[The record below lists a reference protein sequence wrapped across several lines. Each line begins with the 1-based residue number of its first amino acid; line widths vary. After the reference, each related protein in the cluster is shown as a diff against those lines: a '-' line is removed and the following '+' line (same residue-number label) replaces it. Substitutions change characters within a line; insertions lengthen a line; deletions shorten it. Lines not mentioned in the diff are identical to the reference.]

1 MLKKHLLTV
10 GLAVL
15 LATTSS
21 VPIFAE
27 TTSTTSTTTTM
38 ENCGAYLFEWRPIDC
53 GNGNY
58 FAILVG
64 GNTLQESRLKTHH
77 LIRSWLQPKLGAVG
91 TRYRLAGRIRL
102 ANIWARKHPRRTFA
116 YVTGSLFFLLASTV
130 AIDSMTLS
138 DKREPDVSSIAQLE
152 PVFAGFRTIQANKSI
167 HRTTLTELTHE
178 GQLLRE
184 ELDSLIAI
192 PCKSHQDSIHIVQ
205 SYNRLESIVKSLQNN
220 DHP

>member
-1 MLKKHLLTV
+1 MKSFIK
-10 GLAVL
+10 
-15 LATTSS
+15 
-21 VPIFAE
+21 
-27 TTSTTSTTTTM
+27 
-38 ENCGAYLFEWRPIDC
+38 
-53 GNGNY
+53 
-58 FAILVG
+58 
-64 GNTLQESRLKTHH
+64 TLQESRLKTHH
-77 LIRSWLQPKLGAVG
+77 LIRSWLQPKLRAVG

-102 ANIWARKHPRRTFA
+102 ANIWARKHPKRT
-116 YVTGSLFFLLASTV
+116 FFLLASTV

-152 PVFAGFRTIQANKSI
+152 PIFSGFRTIQTNKSV
-167 HRTTLTELTHE
+167 HRSTLTKLTHE

-192 PCKSHQDSIHIVQ
+192 PRKSHQDSIHIVQ

>member
-1 MLKKHLLTV
+1 MKSFRK
-10 GLAVL
+10 
-15 LATTSS
+15 
-21 VPIFAE
+21 
-27 TTSTTSTTTTM
+27 
-38 ENCGAYLFEWRPIDC
+38 
-53 GNGNY
+53 
-58 FAILVG
+58 
-64 GNTLQESRLKTHH
+64 TLQESRLKTHH

-91 TRYRLAGRIRL
+91 TKYRLAGRIRLANIWKYRLAGRIRL

-116 YVTGSLFFLLASTV
+116 YVTGSLVFLLASTV
-130 AIDSMTLS
+130 LIDGIGQQNN
-138 DKREPDVSSIAQLE
+138 REPDVSSIAQLE
-152 PVFAGFRTIQANKSI
+152 PIFAGFRTIQANKSV

-192 PCKSHQDSIHIVQ
+192 PRKSHQDSIHIVQ

>member
-1 MLKKHLLTV
+1 MKSFRK
-10 GLAVL
+10 
-15 LATTSS
+15 
-21 VPIFAE
+21 
-27 TTSTTSTTTTM
+27 
-38 ENCGAYLFEWRPIDC
+38 
-53 GNGNY
+53 
-58 FAILVG
+58 
-64 GNTLQESRLKTHH
+64 TLQESRLKTHH

-91 TRYRLAGRIRL
+91 TKYRL

-116 YVTGSLFFLLASTV
+116 YVTGSLVFLLVSTV

-167 HRTTLTELTHE
+167 HRSTLTELTQE
-178 GQLLRE
+178 GQQLRE

-192 PCKSHQDSIHIVQ
+192 PRKSHQDSIHIVQ

>member
-1 MLKKHLLTV
+1 MKSFRK
-10 GLAVL
+10 
-15 LATTSS
+15 
-21 VPIFAE
+21 
-27 TTSTTSTTTTM
+27 
-38 ENCGAYLFEWRPIDC
+38 
-53 GNGNY
+53 
-58 FAILVG
+58 
-64 GNTLQESRLKTHH
+64 TLQESRLKTHH

-116 YVTGSLFFLLASTV
+116 YVTGSLFFLLASSV

-152 PVFAGFRTIQANKSI
+152 PIFAGFRTIQANKSV
-167 HRTTLTELTHE
+167 HRTTLLTQE

-192 PCKSHQDSIHIVQ
+192 PRKSHQDSIHIVQ

>member
-1 MLKKHLLTV
+1 MKSFRKTLPGKQAQDASPDT
-10 GLAVL
+10 L
-15 LATTSS
+15 LAAT
-21 VPIFAE
+21 P
-27 TTSTTSTTTTM
+27 
-38 ENCGAYLFEWRPIDC
+38 
-53 GNGNY
+53 
-58 FAILVG
+58 VG
-64 GNTLQESRLKTHH
+64 SRRHQ
-77 LIRSWLQPKLGAVG
+77 IPP
-91 TRYRLAGRIRL
+91 GRTNPCS
-102 ANIWARKHPRRTFA
+102 ANILGKETSQTHLCLCHRFA
-116 YVTGSLFFLLASTV
+116 VFPAGKYAV

-167 HRTTLTELTHE
+167 HRSTLTELTHE

-192 PCKSHQDSIHIVQ
+192 PRKSHQDSIHIVQ